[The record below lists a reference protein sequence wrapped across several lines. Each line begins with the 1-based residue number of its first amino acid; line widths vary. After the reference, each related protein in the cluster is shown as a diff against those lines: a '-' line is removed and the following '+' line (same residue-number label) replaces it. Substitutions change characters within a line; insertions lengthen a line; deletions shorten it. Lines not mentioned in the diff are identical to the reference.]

1 MPLEFQVCQ
10 SCKLL
15 REEIVTLKGRVTRL
29 QKRISNNQEHWV
41 KTFQE
46 FQQQNLT
53 VNAETQTPDEI
64 PTAKVCL
71 DMPADVFDEREEL
84 PEPLSDQKNEYD
96 SLDDDPTWSPEEL
109 ESAYKAM
116 KDDDD
121 DSPRTNENPRLNMQ
135 GKDVREEPKG
145 IVFIS
150 KLLLLFRFCHL
161 CFFPNPEVSMRQTG
175 TMLTIEAKC
184 CNCKEVFEWK
194 SQPFILSKLP
204 AGNLLMS
211 LAVLCAG
218 SSIKKILLVLKH
230 MGVLAF
236 HEPTFYYHQRHFLI
250 PSVVSFWRKYQK
262 KILESIKGKEVV
274 LAGDGRHD
282 SMGHSAKFG
291 TYTIFCCT
299 IGLIVHLVLVQANQ
313 AGSSTAMEFLAF
325 QKAFTFMLG
334 SGIIIKSFISD
345 RHASIAKWMREEC
358 PNRCKDLGKPI
369 IDHFFDL
376 WHIAKSKYHIQP
388 LLFHGYCYYEI

>member
-1 MPLEFQVCQ
+1 MI
-10 SCKLL
+10 SY
-15 REEIVTLKGRVTRL
+15 RLK
-29 QKRISNNQEHWV
+29 
-41 KTFQE
+41 
-46 FQQQNLT
+46 
-53 VNAETQTPDEI
+53 
-64 PTAKVCL
+64 
-71 DMPADVFDEREEL
+71 
-84 PEPLSDQKNEYD
+84 
-96 SLDDDPTWSPEEL
+96 
-109 ESAYKAM
+109 
-116 KDDDD
+116 
-121 DSPRTNENPRLNMQ
+121 MQ
-135 GKDVREEPKG
+135 GKDAREEPKG

-211 LAVLCAG
+211 LAVLCTG

-236 HEPTFYYHQRHFLI
+236 HEPTFYYHQKHFLI
-250 PSVVSFWRKYQK
+250 PSVVSFWHKYQK

-299 IGLIVHLVLVQANQ
+299 IGLIIHLVLVQVHCHC
-313 AGSSTAMEFLAF
+313 
-325 QKAFTFMLG
+325 
-334 SGIIIKSFISD
+334 
-345 RHASIAKWMREEC
+345 R
-358 PNRCKDLGKPI
+358 
-369 IDHFFDL
+369 
-376 WHIAKSKYHIQP
+376 
-388 LLFHGYCYYEI
+388 